1 MCVSMFFLTIFYQRG
16 LVFLT
21 IDVIIFCVLNLAAQ
35 VCIYIFLYC
44 YSFKILFEGGLLQL
58 QPSS

>member
-21 IDVIIFCVLNLAAQ
+21 IDVIIFCVLNLAG
-35 VCIYIFLYC
+35 IYIFLYC